1 MLTKTTVLVM
11 VLTANVLSADFCD
24 DEVDKGVFGLCKLWT
39 KNAAL
44 LDRLRELL
52 GMSAAGD
59 LRVLLTGPTMS
70 CSKLFLENEDMRADC
85 EKSYSDQQFAPFM
98 IQKGDGGDQSYLV
111 ALARK
116 DLPSLSSI
124 KAFEG
129 EISQEAK
136 QVEPDQ
142 FIVFKDR
149 VYPFACTLKSENCL
163 LSQVLFE
170 IQQLKDSSSSQI
182 QKLKDANS
190 VFRDLNRV
198 FKTEFISVNPDF

>member
-1 MLTKTTVLVM
+1 MLVM
-11 VLTANVLSADFCD
+11 ALTANVLCVTPTAVNTLTECD
-24 DEVDKGVFGLCKLWT
+24 DTRGSRQDEFGLCKLLQGSP
-39 KNAAL
+39 AL
-44 LDRLRELL
+44 LYRLRELL
-52 GMSAAGD
+52 RMNANGY
-59 LRVLLTGPTMS
+59 LRVLPRGTPIY
-70 CSKLFLENEDMRADC
+70 CNHLFHEQQHMKADC
-85 EKSYSDQQFAPFM
+85 EKDYPEQLAPFR
-98 IQKGDGGDQSYLV
+98 IKNGDQSYKLYI
-111 ALARK
+111 AEK